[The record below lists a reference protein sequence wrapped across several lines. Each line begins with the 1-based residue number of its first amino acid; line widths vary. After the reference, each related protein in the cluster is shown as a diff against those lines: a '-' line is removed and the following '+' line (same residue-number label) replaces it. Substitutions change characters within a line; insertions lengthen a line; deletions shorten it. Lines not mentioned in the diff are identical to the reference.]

1 MNIFTKKALPLLLV
15 IIFAVSGVASAAVS
29 ALAYDTGSP
38 DVIDLYMSIE
48 FYTHKLNWLN
58 LDIDGRY
65 IAIDEAAFSFEL
77 KDSHG
82 RVVAD
87 ETMGTIETFTSA
99 ENGGLGFELYF
110 YFNARSK
117 PVLDAD
123 ETYTWTLPAGV
134 FLTSGSEKS
143 TALVIDFAASEYI
156 SERTGFFG
164 FLDYVYNTPI
174 LRVLFAPLIAV
185 VEFIYYISSYF
196 AMR

>member
-38 DVIDLYMSIE
+38 DVIDLYMSVE
-48 FYTHKLNWLN
+48 SYTHKLNWLN

-110 YFNARSK
+110 YFNALSK